1 MMQKISLSDF
11 QILHDIMRVY
21 LKDTF
26 FLKSAAPNTFFKTI
40 SLLKS
45 SGLYDS
51 FNSFCAGLTAKLA
64 VTERRRAQ

>member
-21 LKDTF
+21 LKDM
-26 FLKSAAPNTFFKTI
+26 FLLNSAAPNTVFKTI

-45 SGLYDS
+45 LGFMTVSTRSMQG
-51 FNSFCAGLTAKLA
+51 
-64 VTERRRAQ
+64 